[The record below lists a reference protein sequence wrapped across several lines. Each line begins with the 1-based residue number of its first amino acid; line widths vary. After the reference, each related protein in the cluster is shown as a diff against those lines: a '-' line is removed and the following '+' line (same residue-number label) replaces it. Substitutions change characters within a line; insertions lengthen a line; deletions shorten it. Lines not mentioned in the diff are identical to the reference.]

1 MLKDAEGQLA
11 QSKKAM
17 KADLERCVAARRPAA
32 RRPAAR
38 RLAPR
43 RLA

>member
-17 KADLERCVAARRPAA
+17 KADLERCVVAHRLAARRPAT
-32 RRPAAR
+32 R